1 MTSPRRTSSTPL
13 YRRPSECPS
22 HRSRPASDRRLP
34 RPAPT
39 APIAP
44 RLPAFG
50 SSAPRPPRRG
60 PHTTPTPPLESH
72 VRADRPR
79 PRRHTGGA
87 RPAAA
92 PRSGQHGADR
102 RRRGDRLRAAPDR
115 RVRTARSA
123 RDDARLR
130 ARARA
135 GRQAGQRLQRPGP
148 PRTHGPPGCRR
159 PVRRDG
165 RPSARPGRR
174 RAADRPAHRRHRDR
188 RPAGPGPPGH
198 RPHHGDRHR
207 RPGRRPTHPA
217 LGRVQCPE
225 GSPAARRRPWPTAA
239 TPTAA
244 TPTAAAAPL
253 VTVAGRDPGRT
264 RALAERHGVTA
275 VTSIEEA
282 VRAADAV
289 LCCTAAREPVLD
301 RAWLRSG
308 AHVSSV
314 GGSHG
319 PEVDAATV
327 RDATL
332 FAEWEGAASSPP
344 PAGAHELRGIAPAR
358 VTLLGAVLAGSH
370 PGRRDASE
378 LTLFKSTGHAALD
391 VAAARVVRD
400 ATTPAEP
407 LGAPAGEPGGTRL

>member
-1 MTSPRRTSSTPL
+1 M
-13 YRRPSECPS
+13 
-22 HRSRPASDRRLP
+22 
-34 RPAPT
+34 
-39 APIAP
+39 
-44 RLPAFG
+44 
-50 SSAPRPPRRG
+50 
-60 PHTTPTPPLESH
+60 
-72 VRADRPR
+72 
-79 PRRHTGGA
+79 
-87 RPAAA
+87 
-92 PRSGQHGADR
+92 
-102 RRRGDRLRAAPDR
+102 
-115 RVRTARSA
+115 
-123 RDDARLR
+123 
-130 ARARA
+130 
-135 GRQAGQRLQRPGP
+135 
-148 PRTHGPPGCRR
+148 
-159 PVRRDG
+159 
-165 RPSARPGRR
+165 
-174 RAADRPAHRRHRDR
+174 
-188 RPAGPGPPGH
+188 
-198 RPHHGDRHR
+198 
-207 RPGRRPTHPA
+207 
-217 LGRVQCPE
+217 
-225 GSPAARRRPWPTAA
+225 
-239 TPTAA
+239 
-244 TPTAAAAPL
+244 